1 MKKDWKGI
9 VREREVGAGNC
20 QGSNPV
26 ETETTECL
34 VKGRTVDWG
43 NLKGRPG

>member
-1 MKKDWKGI
+1 MKKDRKGI
-9 VREREVGAGNC
+9 VREREVGAGKR

-26 ETETTECL
+26 ETESTECL

-43 NLKGRPG
+43 NLKGGPD